1 MTMFAHLSRWFVIP
15 TLSCLCL
22 FFLVPMAV
30 YADGGA
36 PNRAYVAGAANGIG
50 IIDIPQQKIIGH
62 IPVSGDPHT
71 TLLSLDGNYLYV
83 TETQLKRVAVII
95 AGTGATF
102 CTIPLPGHPTLLA
115 MDPNANILFAAS
127 NDASTVTSIDP
138 VSCHVKHV
146 FQLNKP
152 IYGLAVAAV
161 GTSLSADSGNQLWV
175 SDATNLTVFDD
186 IKTTQ
191 IKRLP
196 IPEGPRYISI
206 PPGSAVYVTTQQGS
220 VISVDL
226 NSYKALTLVSG
237 GSYSAMDF
245 NENTGEIYVPDQQN
259 HQLVVLEPINAGFS
273 LPPEPGRIIP
283 LPAIPT
289 SVAVTSDGQ
298 LAFVALQG
306 GKVAMLDIPTHQ
318 ITNTF
323 DVGGN
328 PRFIITGLNPP
339 VLAPNPQQAHTLQN
353 VITVVAY
360 IIVAALLVV
369 PIILFRR
376 YAKAH
381 RDDLADEKQE
391 LDQQNNHHDNI
402 QPESQKRE

>member
-1 MTMFAHLSRWFVIP
+1 MFTHISRWFIIL

-22 FFLVPMAV
+22 FLLAPMAV

-36 PNRAYVAGAANGIG
+36 PNRAYVAGTAKGIG
-50 IIDIPQQKIIGH
+50 IIDISQQKVVGH

-83 TETQLKRVAVII
+83 TEPQLKRVAVVV

-102 CTIPLPGHPTLLA
+102 CTTSLPGHPTLLA

-127 NDASTVTSIDP
+127 NDASTVTAIDP
-138 VSCHVKHV
+138 VSCHIKHV

-152 IYGLAVAAV
+152 IYGLGVAAV
-161 GTSLSADSGNQLWV
+161 GTSLSPNSGNQLWV

-186 IKTTQ
+186 IKGTQ
-191 IKRLP
+191 IKQIP
-196 IPEGPRYISI
+196 IPEQPRYISI
-206 PPGSAVYVTTQQGS
+206 PPGSTVYVTTQQGS
-220 VISVDL
+220 VIAVNL
-226 NSYKALTLVSG
+226 NSYNVQTLISG

-245 NENTGEIYVPDQQN
+245 DENTGEIYVPDQKN

-273 LPPEPGRIIP
+273 LPTEPGRIMP

-318 ITNTF
+318 ITTTF

-328 PRFIITGLNPP
+328 PQFIITGLNPP
-339 VLAPNPQQAHTLQN
+339 VFAPNPQQAHILQN
-353 VITVVAY
+353 VVTIVAY
-360 IIVAALLVV
+360 VIVAALLVV

-381 RDDLADEKQE
+381 RDDLADENQE
-391 LDQQNNHHDNI
+391 SEQQDKHAENAQHDI
-402 QPESQKRE
+402 SS

>member
-1 MTMFAHLSRWFVIP
+1 MFAYLSRWFIIS

-22 FFLVPMAV
+22 FLLVPMAV

-50 IIDIPQQKIIGH
+50 IIDISQQKIIGH
-62 IPVSGDPHT
+62 ISVSGDPHM

-83 TETQLKRVAVII
+83 TEPRLKRVAVIV

-102 CTIPLPGHPTLLA
+102 CTTSLPGHPTLLA

-138 VSCHVKHV
+138 VSCHIKHV

-152 IYGLAVAAV
+152 IYGLGVAAV

-175 SDATNLTVFDD
+175 SDASDLTVFDD
-186 IKTTQ
+186 IKATQ
-191 IKRLP
+191 IKQIP

-226 NSYKALTLVSG
+226 NSYKVQTLISG

-245 NENTGEIYVPDQQN
+245 DENSGEIYVPDQKN
-259 HQLVVLEPINAGFS
+259 NQLVVLEPINAGFS
-273 LPPEPGRIIP
+273 LPSEPGRIIS

-318 ITNTF
+318 ITTTF

-328 PRFIITGLNPP
+328 PQFIITGLNPP
-339 VLAPNPQQAHTLQN
+339 VFAPNPQQARTLQN
-353 VITVVAY
+353 VLTVVAY
-360 IIVAALLVV
+360 VIVVALLIV
-369 PIILFRR
+369 PVILFRR

-381 RDDLADEKQE
+381 RNSLADEDQE
-391 LDQQNNHHDNI
+391 LDQQNKPHENAKH
-402 QPESQKRE
+402 QSQERE